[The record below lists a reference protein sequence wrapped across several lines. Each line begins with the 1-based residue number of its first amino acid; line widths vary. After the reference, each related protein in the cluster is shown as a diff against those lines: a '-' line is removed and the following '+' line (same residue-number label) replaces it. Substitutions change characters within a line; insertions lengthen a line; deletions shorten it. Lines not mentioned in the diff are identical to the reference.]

1 MRVLALLT
9 LVAALANA
17 GCTQPNDDVYSLYR
31 NSVLDPTMR
40 IHVATFDSSEG
51 GDIRAAYKRLNC
63 EEAAQL
69 YLANDGE
76 QKRWWCEPGRAPRR

>member
-1 MRVLALLT
+1 MRGTALAALI
-9 LVAALANA
+9 AALASG
-17 GCTQPNDDVYSLYR
+17 GCTQSNDDVYSLYR
-31 NSVLDPTMR
+31 NSALDPTMR

-51 GDIRAAYKRLNC
+51 GDIRAAYNRLNC

-76 QKRWWCEPGRAPRR
+76 QKRWWCEPGRAPRS